1 MCNLCC
7 GSPVL
12 SAVMRGVMH
21 FLTEGNRRE
30 KVPMA
35 EVLLEIKG
43 LEKTF
48 PGVRALKGV
57 QLTVNKGEVHALMGE
72 NGAGKSTL
80 IKVLTGIYQKNGG
93 TIRFDGEEINA
104 RTTMEAN
111 EKGISTIYQ
120 ELNLVLLDRKSVV

>member
-1 MCNLCC
+1 
-7 GSPVL
+7 
-12 SAVMRGVMH
+12 
-21 FLTEGNRRE
+21 
-30 KVPMA
+30 MA
-35 EVLLEIKG
+35 EVLLDIKG

-57 QLTVNKGEVHALMGE
+57 NLTVNKGEIHALMGE

-93 TIRFDGEEINA
+93 TICFDGEEINA
-104 RTTMEAN
+104 RTPIEAN

-120 ELNLVLLDRKSVV
+120 ELNLVLFQTVYENLFLGREPRTKFALTEKP